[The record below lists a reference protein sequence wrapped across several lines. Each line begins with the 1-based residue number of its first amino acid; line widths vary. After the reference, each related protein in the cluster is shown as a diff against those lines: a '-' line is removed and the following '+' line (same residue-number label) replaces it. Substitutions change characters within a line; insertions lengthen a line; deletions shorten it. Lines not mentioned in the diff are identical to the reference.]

1 MSELITRTDEL
12 SNNDTYPR
20 VREFVGATTGRPIEI
35 TVTPK
40 RNYISYA
47 DSPNV
52 AYQEQN
58 DLADQR
64 MIEKEQLERRLSGY
78 TPGRMLYTMSAPWLF
93 SPSNYAGFLVDIFG
107 NNKSLGDAAYRWLS
121 GTNSGVV
128 TEDWG
133 NRNPYG
139 QLGANFL
146 FDVGTTMFMPT
157 SIGTKTTSMKLPST
171 VFRSATDDIV
181 RGPYATYMITPDGA
195 VVARSI
201 TMPTA
206 IADVMPRTVN
216 LPIPQIEV
224 LGSAKPAP
232 AFAAIEA
239 ADTSVGNAADN
250 TAANEGSVAG
260 GASDA
265 VDNSANNQQGNQ
277 QGNNQQNN
285 QQPQNNQPQGNQQP
299 QNNQQQGNNIP
310 ENKSPKKTKTTTEYQ
325 KLSKSKKT
333 GQDGVNEI
341 VDSYANGNITRE
353 QAETLLKAKKLESN
367 IYDLAIDNL
376 NATTKLIGQKAK
388 RIVVEKQSKVGGFTN
403 FMNNAG
409 WKSGS
414 FNFSDSPVSST
425 IGRLFPFATLTGGI
439 YGYNQL
445 TKDKNATSKQN
456 TEITTEKTD
465 TTSVNTN
472 KQPQDSIDIRYIESD
487 EEPFVLE

>member
-1 MSELITRTDEL
+1 MSFEELYRKNPVAAL
-12 SNNDTYPR
+12 QQ
-20 VREFVGATTGRPIEI
+20 VREYQRKMEEATKKSKTIP
-35 TVTPK
+35 VQ
-40 RNYISYA
+40 S
-47 DSPNV
+47 
-52 AYQEQN
+52 YQEQN

-64 MIEKEQLERRLSGY
+64 MVEKEQLERRLSGY
-78 TPGRMLYTMSAPWLF
+78 TPGRMLYAMSAPWLF
-93 SPSNYAGFLVDIFG
+93 SPSNYLGFLVDLGI
-107 NNKSLGDAAYRWLS
+107 NDKSLGDAAYRWLS

-128 TEDWG
+128 PEDWG
-133 NRNPYG
+133 ARHPG
-139 QLGANFL
+139 WQFAANL
-146 FDVGTTMFMPT
+146 ATDVGTTLFMPT
-157 SIGTKTTSMKLPST
+157 SIGTKTTSMKFPSAA
-171 VFRSATDDIV
+171 FRSATDDIV
-181 RGPYATYMITPDGA
+181 RGPYATYMVTPNGS

-201 TMPTA
+201 TMPTT

-224 LGSAKPAP
+224 LGSTKPAP

-277 QGNNQQNN
+277 QGNNQQ
-285 QQPQNNQPQGNQQP
+285 GNQQP
-299 QNNQQQGNNIP
+299 QNNQQQQGNNIP
-310 ENKSPKKTKTTTEYQ
+310 ENQSPKKTKTLTEYQ

-341 VDSYANGNITRE
+341 IDSYSNGNITRE

-388 RIVVEKQSKVGGFTN
+388 RVVVEKQSKLGGFTN

-472 KQPQDSIDIRYIESD
+472 KQPQDSINIRYIESD

>member
-1 MSELITRTDEL
+1 MSFEELYKKDPVAAL
-12 SNNDTYPR
+12 QQ
-20 VREFVGATTGRPIEI
+20 VREYQRKMEEATKKSKTIP
-35 TVTPK
+35 VQP
-40 RNYISYA
+40 
-47 DSPNV
+47 
-52 AYQEQN
+52 YQEQN

-64 MIEKEQLERRLSGY
+64 MVEKEQLERRLSGY

-107 NNKSLGDAAYRWLS
+107 NDKSLGDAAYRWLS

-133 NRNPYG
+133 AQHPYG

-157 SIGTKTTSMKLPST
+157 SIGTKTTSIKFPSAA
-171 VFRSATDDIV
+171 FRSATDDIV
-181 RGPYATYMITPDGA
+181 RGPYATYMVTPNGS

-224 LGSAKPAP
+224 LGSTKPVP

-239 ADTSVGNAADN
+239 ADTSVGNAAGN

-260 GASDA
+260 GTSDA
-265 VDNSANNQQGNQ
+265 VDNSANNQQENQ
-277 QGNNQQNN
+277 QGNQQ
-285 QQPQNNQPQGNQQP
+285 QDNQQP
-299 QNNQQQGNNIP
+299 QNNQQQQGNNIP
-310 ENKSPKKTKTTTEYQ
+310 ENQSPKKTKTLSEYQ

-341 VDSYANGNITRE
+341 IDSYTNGNITRE

-388 RIVVEKQSKVGGFTN
+388 RAVVEKQSKVGGFTN

-425 IGRLFPFATLTGGI
+425 VGRLFPFATLAGGI

-472 KQPQDSIDIRYIESD
+472 KQPQDSINIRYIESD
-487 EEPFVLE
+487 EEPFRLE

>member
-1 MSELITRTDEL
+1 MSFEELYKKDPVAAL
-12 SNNDTYPR
+12 QQ
-20 VREFVGATTGRPIEI
+20 VREYQRKMEEATKKSKTIP
-35 TVTPK
+35 VQP
-40 RNYISYA
+40 
-47 DSPNV
+47 
-52 AYQEQN
+52 YQEQN

-64 MIEKEQLERRLSGY
+64 MVEKEQLERRLSGY

-107 NNKSLGDAAYRWLS
+107 NDKSLGDAAYRWLS

-133 NRNPYG
+133 AQHPYG

-157 SIGTKTTSMKLPST
+157 SIGTKTTSIKFPSAA
-171 VFRSATDDIV
+171 FRSATDDIV
-181 RGPYATYMITPDGA
+181 RGPYATYMVTPNGS

-224 LGSAKPAP
+224 LGSTKPVP

-239 ADTSVGNAADN
+239 ADTSIGNAAGN

-265 VDNSANNQQGNQ
+265 VDNSANNQQENQ
-277 QGNNQQNN
+277 QGNQQ
-285 QQPQNNQPQGNQQP
+285 QGNQQP
-299 QNNQQQGNNIP
+299 QNNQQQQGNNIP
-310 ENKSPKKTKTTTEYQ
+310 ENQSPKKTKTLSEYQ

-341 VDSYANGNITRE
+341 IDSYTNGNITRE

-388 RIVVEKQSKVGGFTN
+388 RAVVEKQSKVGGFTN

-425 IGRLFPFATLTGGI
+425 VGRLFPFATLAGGI

-472 KQPQDSIDIRYIESD
+472 KQPQDSINIRYIESD
-487 EEPFVLE
+487 EEPFRLE

>member
-1 MSELITRTDEL
+1 MSFEELYKKDPVAAL
-12 SNNDTYPR
+12 QQ
-20 VREFVGATTGRPIEI
+20 VREYQRKMEEATKKSKTIP
-35 TVTPK
+35 VQ
-40 RNYISYA
+40 S
-47 DSPNV
+47 
-52 AYQEQN
+52 YQEQN

-64 MIEKEQLERRLSGY
+64 MVEKEQLERKLSGY

-107 NNKSLGDAAYRWLS
+107 NDKSLGDATYRWLS
-121 GTNSGVV
+121 GTNSGIV
-128 TEDWG
+128 TEDWAAKH
-133 NRNPYG
+133 PYG
-139 QLGANFL
+139 QLGTNFL

-157 SIGTKTTSMKLPST
+157 SIGTKTTSIKFPSAA
-171 VFRSATDDIV
+171 FRSATDDIV
-181 RGPYATYMITPDGA
+181 RGPYATYMVTPDGA
-195 VVARSI
+195 VVTRSI
-201 TMPTA
+201 AMPTA
-206 IADVMPRTVN
+206 IADVMPKTVS

-224 LGSAKPAP
+224 LGSTKPIP

-265 VDNSANNQQGNQ
+265 VDNSANNQQENQ
-277 QGNNQQNN
+277 QGNNQ
-285 QQPQNNQPQGNQQP
+285 QGNQQP
-299 QNNQQQGNNIP
+299 QNNQQQQGNNIP
-310 ENKSPKKTKTTTEYQ
+310 ENQSPKKTKTLTEYQ

-341 VDSYANGNITRE
+341 IDSYSNGNITRE

-388 RIVVEKQSKVGGFTN
+388 RVVVEKQSKVGGFTN

-425 IGRLFPFATLTGGI
+425 IGRLFPFATLAGGI

-472 KQPQDSIDIRYIESD
+472 KQPQDSINIRYIESD
-487 EEPFVLE
+487 EEPFILE

>member
-1 MSELITRTDEL
+1 MSFEELYKKDPVAAL
-12 SNNDTYPR
+12 QQ
-20 VREFVGATTGRPIEI
+20 VREYQRKMEEATKKSKTIP
-35 TVTPK
+35 VQP
-40 RNYISYA
+40 
-47 DSPNV
+47 
-52 AYQEQN
+52 YQEQN

-64 MIEKEQLERRLSGY
+64 MVEKEQLERRLSGY

-107 NNKSLGDAAYRWLS
+107 NDKSLGDAAYRWLS

-133 NRNPYG
+133 AQHPYG

-157 SIGTKTTSMKLPST
+157 SIGTKTTSIKFPSAA
-171 VFRSATDDIV
+171 FRSATDDIV
-181 RGPYATYMITPDGA
+181 RGPYATYMVTPNGS

-224 LGSAKPAP
+224 LGSTKPVP

-239 ADTSVGNAADN
+239 ADTSVGNAAGN
-250 TAANEGSVAG
+250 TATNEGSVVG

-265 VDNSANNQQGNQ
+265 VDNSANNQQENQ
-277 QGNNQQNN
+277 QGNQQ
-285 QQPQNNQPQGNQQP
+285 QGNQQP
-299 QNNQQQGNNIP
+299 QNNQQQQGNNIP
-310 ENKSPKKTKTTTEYQ
+310 ENQSPKKTKTLSEYQ

-341 VDSYANGNITRE
+341 IDSYTNGNITRE

-388 RIVVEKQSKVGGFTN
+388 RAVVEKQSKVGGFTN

-425 IGRLFPFATLTGGI
+425 VGRLFPFATLAGGI

-472 KQPQDSIDIRYIESD
+472 KQPQDSINIRYIESD
-487 EEPFVLE
+487 EEPFRLE

>member
-1 MSELITRTDEL
+1 MSFEELYRKDPVAAL
-12 SNNDTYPR
+12 QQ
-20 VREFVGATTGRPIEI
+20 VREYQRKMEEATKKSKTIP
-35 TVTPK
+35 VQP
-40 RNYISYA
+40 
-47 DSPNV
+47 
-52 AYQEQN
+52 YQEQN

-107 NNKSLGDAAYRWLS
+107 NDKSLGDAAYRWLS
-121 GTNSGVV
+121 GTNSGIV
-128 TEDWG
+128 TEDWAAKH
-133 NRNPYG
+133 PYG
-139 QLGANFL
+139 QLGTNFL

-157 SIGTKTTSMKLPST
+157 SVGTKTTSMKFPSAA
-171 VFRSATDDIV
+171 FRSATDDIV
-181 RGPYATYMITPDGA
+181 RGPYATYMITPNGA
-195 VVARSI
+195 VVARS
-201 TMPTA
+201 MPTT

-224 LGSAKPAP
+224 LGSTKPAP

-277 QGNNQQNN
+277 QDNNQQD
-285 QQPQNNQPQGNQQP
+285 NQQP
-299 QNNQQQGNNIP
+299 QNNQQQGNNIS
-310 ENKSPKKTKTTTEYQ
+310 ENQSPKKTKTLSEYQ

-341 VDSYANGNITRE
+341 VDSYSNGNITRE

-388 RIVVEKQSKVGGFTN
+388 RAVVEKQSKVGGFTN

-425 IGRLFPFATLTGGI
+425 IGRLFPFATLAGGI

-472 KQPQDSIDIRYIESD
+472 KQPQDSINIRYIESD

>member
-1 MSELITRTDEL
+1 MSFEELYKKDPVAAL
-12 SNNDTYPR
+12 QQ
-20 VREFVGATTGRPIEI
+20 VREYQRKMEEATKKSKTIP
-35 TVTPK
+35 VQP
-40 RNYISYA
+40 
-47 DSPNV
+47 
-52 AYQEQN
+52 YQEQN

-64 MIEKEQLERRLSGY
+64 MVEKEQLERRLSGY

-107 NNKSLGDAAYRWLS
+107 NDKSLGDAAYRWLS

-133 NRNPYG
+133 AQHPYG

-157 SIGTKTTSMKLPST
+157 SIGTKTTSIKFPSAA
-171 VFRSATDDIV
+171 FRSATDDIV
-181 RGPYATYMITPDGA
+181 RGPYATYMVTPNGS

-224 LGSAKPAP
+224 LGSTKPVP

-239 ADTSVGNAADN
+239 ADTSVGNAAGN
-250 TAANEGSVAG
+250 TATNEGSVVG

-265 VDNSANNQQGNQ
+265 VDNSANNQQENQ
-277 QGNNQQNN
+277 QGNQQHD
-285 QQPQNNQPQGNQQP
+285 NQQP
-299 QNNQQQGNNIP
+299 QNNQQQQGNNIP
-310 ENKSPKKTKTTTEYQ
+310 ENQSPKKTKTLSEYQ

-341 VDSYANGNITRE
+341 IDSYTNGNITRE

-388 RIVVEKQSKVGGFTN
+388 RAVVEKQSKVGGFTN

-425 IGRLFPFATLTGGI
+425 VGRLFPFATLAGGI

-465 TTSVNTN
+465 KTSVNTN
-472 KQPQDSIDIRYIESD
+472 KQPQDSINIRYIESD
-487 EEPFVLE
+487 EEPFRLE

>member
-1 MSELITRTDEL
+1 MSELITKTDEL
-12 SNNDTYPR
+12 PNNNTYPR

-40 RNYISYA
+40 RNYVSYT

-107 NNKSLGDAAYRWLS
+107 NDKNLGDAAYRWLS
-121 GTNSGVV
+121 GTNSGIV

-133 NRNPYG
+133 AEHPYG

-157 SIGTKTTSMKLPST
+157 SLGTKTTSMKFPSAA
-171 VFRSATDDIV
+171 FRSATDDIV
-181 RGPYATYMITPDGA
+181 RGPYATYMITPNGA

-201 TMPTA
+201 ATPIS

-224 LGSAKPAP
+224 LGSTKPIP

-239 ADTSVGNAADN
+239 ADTSVGNVAGD
-250 TAANEGSVAG
+250 TATSKGSVVG
-260 GASDA
+260 GASNT
-265 VDNSANNQQGNQ
+265 VDNSENNNQQENQQGNNQQGNQ
-277 QGNNQQNN
+277 Q
-285 QQPQNNQPQGNQQP
+285 QGNQQP

-310 ENKSPKKTKTTTEYQ
+310 ENKSPKKTKTSSEYQ

-341 VDSYANGNITRE
+341 IDSYANGNITRE

-367 IYDLAIDNL
+367 IYNIAIDNL
-376 NATTKLIGQKAK
+376 NTTTKLIGQKAK
-388 RIVVEKQSKVGGFTN
+388 RVVVEKQSKVGGFTN

-472 KQPQDSIDIRYIESD
+472 KQPQDSINIRYIESD

>member
-285 QQPQNNQPQGNQQP
+285 QQPQNNQ
-299 QNNQQQGNNIP
+299 QQGNNIP

>member
-1 MSELITRTDEL
+1 MSFEELYKKDPVAAL
-12 SNNDTYPR
+12 QQ
-20 VREFVGATTGRPIEI
+20 VREYQRKMEEATKKSKTIP
-35 TVTPK
+35 VQP
-40 RNYISYA
+40 
-47 DSPNV
+47 
-52 AYQEQN
+52 YQEQN

-64 MIEKEQLERRLSGY
+64 MVEKEQLERRLSGY

-107 NNKSLGDAAYRWLS
+107 NDKSLGDAAYRWLS
-121 GTNSGVV
+121 GTNSGIV
-128 TEDWG
+128 TEDWAAKH
-133 NRNPYG
+133 PYG
-139 QLGANFL
+139 QLGTNFL

-157 SIGTKTTSMKLPST
+157 SIGTKTTSMKFPSAA
-171 VFRSATDDIV
+171 FRSATDDIV
-181 RGPYATYMITPDGA
+181 RGPYATYMVTPNGA
-195 VVARSI
+195 VVARS
-201 TMPTA
+201 MPTA
-206 IADVMPRTVN
+206 ITDIMPRTVN

-224 LGSAKPAP
+224 LGSTKPIP

-265 VDNSANNQQGNQ
+265 VDNSANNNQQGNQ
-277 QGNNQQNN
+277 QGNNQQGN
-285 QQPQNNQPQGNQQP
+285 QQQGNQQP
-299 QNNQQQGNNIP
+299 QNNQQPQGNNIP
-310 ENKSPKKTKTTTEYQ
+310 ENQSPKKTKALSEYQ

-388 RIVVEKQSKVGGFTN
+388 RAVVEKQSKVGGFTN

-425 IGRLFPFATLTGGI
+425 IGRLFPFATLAGGI

-472 KQPQDSIDIRYIESD
+472 KQPQDSINIRYIESD

>member
-1 MSELITRTDEL
+1 MSFEELYKKDPVAAL
-12 SNNDTYPR
+12 QQ
-20 VREFVGATTGRPIEI
+20 VREYQRKMEEATKKSKTIP
-35 TVTPK
+35 VQP
-40 RNYISYA
+40 
-47 DSPNV
+47 
-52 AYQEQN
+52 YQEQN

-64 MIEKEQLERRLSGY
+64 MVEKEQLERRLSGY

-107 NNKSLGDAAYRWLS
+107 NDKSLGDAAYRWLS

-133 NRNPYG
+133 AQHPYG

-157 SIGTKTTSMKLPST
+157 SIGTKTTSIKFPSAA
-171 VFRSATDDIV
+171 FRSATDDIV
-181 RGPYATYMITPDGA
+181 RGPYATYMVTPNGS

-224 LGSAKPAP
+224 LGSTKPVP

-239 ADTSVGNAADN
+239 ADTSVGNAAGN

-260 GASDA
+260 GTSDA
-265 VDNSANNQQGNQ
+265 VDNSANNQQENQ
-277 QGNNQQNN
+277 QGNQQ
-285 QQPQNNQPQGNQQP
+285 QDNQQP
-299 QNNQQQGNNIP
+299 QNNQQQQGNNIP
-310 ENKSPKKTKTTTEYQ
+310 ENQSPKKTKTLSEYQ

-341 VDSYANGNITRE
+341 IDSYTNGNITRE

-388 RIVVEKQSKVGGFTN
+388 RAVVEKQSKVGGFTN

-425 IGRLFPFATLTGGI
+425 IGRLFPFATLAGGI

-472 KQPQDSIDIRYIESD
+472 KQPQDSINIRYIESD
-487 EEPFVLE
+487 EEPFRLE

>member
-35 TVTPK
+35 TVAPK

-78 TPGRMLYTMSAPWLF
+78 TPGRMLYAMSAPWLF

-157 SIGTKTTSMKLPST
+157 SIGTKTTSMKLPSAA
-171 VFRSATDDIV
+171 FRSATDDII

-224 LGSAKPAP
+224 LGSTKPAP

-277 QGNNQQNN
+277 QGNNQQDN
-285 QQPQNNQPQGNQQP
+285 QQQGNQQP

-341 VDSYANGNITRE
+341 IDSYANGNITRE

-388 RIVVEKQSKVGGFTN
+388 RAVVEKQSKVGGFTN

-487 EEPFVLE
+487 EEPFRLE

>member
-1 MSELITRTDEL
+1 MSFEELYKKDPVAAL
-12 SNNDTYPR
+12 QQ
-20 VREFVGATTGRPIEI
+20 VREYQRKMEEATKKSKT
-35 TVTPK
+35 
-40 RNYISYA
+40 ISVQ
-47 DSPNV
+47 P
-52 AYQEQN
+52 YQEQN

-64 MIEKEQLERRLSGY
+64 TVEKEQLERRLSGY

-107 NNKSLGDAAYRWLS
+107 NDKSLGDAAYRWLS

-133 NRNPYG
+133 AEHPYG
-139 QLGANFL
+139 QLGTNFL

-157 SIGTKTTSMKLPST
+157 SLGTKTTSIKFPSAA
-171 VFRSATDDIV
+171 FRSATDDIV
-181 RGPYATYMITPDGA
+181 RGPYATYMVTPNGA
-195 VVARSI
+195 VVTRSI
-201 TMPTA
+201 AMPTA

-250 TAANEGSVAG
+250 TAANEGSVAV

-277 QGNNQQNN
+277 QDNNQQGN
-285 QQPQNNQPQGNQQP
+285 QQQGNQQP

-310 ENKSPKKTKTTTEYQ
+310 ENQPPKKTKTLTEYQ

-341 VDSYANGNITRE
+341 IDSYSNGNITRE

-388 RIVVEKQSKVGGFTN
+388 RAVVEKQSKVGGFTN

-414 FNFSDSPVSST
+414 FNFSDSPVSSI

-472 KQPQDSIDIRYIESD
+472 KQPQDSINIRYIESD

>member
-107 NNKSLGDAAYRWLS
+107 NDKSLGDAAYRWLS

-133 NRNPYG
+133 AQHPG
-139 QLGANFL
+139 WQFAANL
-146 FDVGTTMFMPT
+146 ATDVGTTMFMPT

-201 TMPTA
+201 TMPTT

-239 ADTSVGNAADN
+239 ADTSVGNAAGN

-277 QGNNQQNN
+277 QGNNQQQGN
-285 QQPQNNQPQGNQQP
+285 QQEQGNQQP
-299 QNNQQQGNNIP
+299 QNNQKRQGNNIP

-341 VDSYANGNITRE
+341 IDSYANGNITRE

-388 RIVVEKQSKVGGFTN
+388 RAVVEKQSKVGGFTN

-445 TKDKNATSKQN
+445 TKDKNATSEQN
-456 TEITTEKTD
+456 TEITTEKND

>member
-1 MSELITRTDEL
+1 MSFEELYKKDPVAAL
-12 SNNDTYPR
+12 QQ
-20 VREFVGATTGRPIEI
+20 VREYQRKMEEATKKSK
-35 TVTPK
+35 TVPVQ
-40 RNYISYA
+40 
-47 DSPNV
+47 P
-52 AYQEQN
+52 YQKQN

-64 MIEKEQLERRLSGY
+64 MVEKEQLERRLSGY

-107 NNKSLGDAAYRWLS
+107 NDKSLGDAAYRWLS

-133 NRNPYG
+133 AEHPYG

-157 SIGTKTTSMKLPST
+157 SLGTKTTSMKLPSAA
-171 VFRSATDDIV
+171 FRSATDDIV
-181 RGPYATYMITPDGA
+181 RGPYATYMITPNGA

-201 TMPTA
+201 TTPTA

-224 LGSAKPAP
+224 LGSTKPIP

-239 ADTSVGNAADN
+239 ADTSVGNAADD
-250 TAANEGSVAG
+250 TAANESSVAG
-260 GASDA
+260 GVSDD
-265 VDNSANNQQGNQ
+265 VDNSANNQQENQ
-277 QGNNQQNN
+277 QGNNQQGN
-285 QQPQNNQPQGNQQP
+285 QQQGNQQP

-341 VDSYANGNITRE
+341 IDSYANGNITRE

-388 RIVVEKQSKVGGFTN
+388 RAVVEKQSKVGGFTN

-425 IGRLFPFATLTGGI
+425 MGRLFPFATLTGGI

-445 TKDKNATSKQN
+445 TKDKNVTSKQN

-472 KQPQDSIDIRYIESD
+472 KQPQDSINIRYIESD

>member
-1 MSELITRTDEL
+1 MSGLITKTDEL

-64 MIEKEQLERRLSGY
+64 MVEKEQLERRLSNY

-107 NNKSLGDAAYRWLS
+107 NDKSLGDAAYRWLS
-121 GTNSGVV
+121 GTNSGIV

-133 NRNPYG
+133 AENPYG

-157 SIGTKTTSMKLPST
+157 SLGTKTTSIKFPSAA
-171 VFRSATDDIV
+171 FRSATDDIV
-181 RGPYATYMITPDGA
+181 RGPYATYMVTPNGA

-201 TMPTA
+201 AMPTS
-206 IADVMPRTVN
+206 IADVMPRNVN

-239 ADTSVGNAADN
+239 ADTSVGNAAGD

-265 VDNSANNQQGNQ
+265 VDNSENNQQGNQ
-277 QGNNQQNN
+277 QGNNQQGN
-285 QQPQNNQPQGNQQP
+285 QQQGNQQP
-299 QNNQQQGNNIP
+299 QNNQQQQGNNIP
-310 ENKSPKKTKTTTEYQ
+310 KNQPPKKTKTLTEYQ

-341 VDSYANGNITRE
+341 VDSYSNGNITRE

-388 RIVVEKQSKVGGFTN
+388 RAVVEKQSKVGGFTN

-472 KQPQDSIDIRYIESD
+472 KQPQDSIDIRYITSD